1 MNINWRSQAGRSW
14 LYQILAIA
22 LVVLVAGWLINNTLV
37 NMKARGIQSGF
48 DFLLQSA
55 GFAKVEYYNLAAGVV
70 ALHKGWKI

>member
-22 LVVLVAGWLINNTLV
+22 VVVGVAGWLINNTLV

-55 GFAKVEYYNLAAGVV
+55 GFAIGESPIAYDADNPY
-70 ALHKGWKI
+70 W